1 MLIFAESTL
10 NKYLLFGGILFTG
23 ILLVL
28 LVISFVISKR
38 NDSIFTGKIQ
48 DSSNSIRVF
57 RLDIQ
62 NDRTDYYNASSIRRR
77 RCSSLTNFYNMFP
90 SNERERL
97 IDWIGALLDKD
108 SGVPQTLEI
117 SVIVHRNRKKYF
129 TLLQVTKI
137 DYANQIIHL
146 ESHLLR
152 FMNVSRSRRNN
163 EGFYKFST
171 QTALSNALREK
182 PNRGFTCCV
191 KFYQKNSTEKISRL
205 DFVTLKN
212 AFVPFISK
220 DRMMIEY
227 GDDEIFITDFKA
239 SIRGQVVQAL
249 HAIELETRRRMSV
262 NTSIDYIQYS
272 IAIMENKLLDSD
284 LEKIIEEGEKLV
296 LTAREEGLSYLFYEE
311 YGENVQR
318 VSSQNYRTEVERI
331 IYDKRFQF
339 LYRPIYDVGRK
350 RTIGYQSIIKP
361 LDSFFGS
368 IEELKSYAYKTND
381 DRELFSTLARN
392 AISRFIQQKS
402 EKNHILFFDV
412 SYNEITFVARTLSHI
427 QGIKETK
434 VVICISEKDFLDLPS
449 MSTDSIIAMVTNLR
463 SNGYAAALHIDDNS
477 DLTLLPKIYETFD
490 YFIIESD
497 ATLSN
502 RSMNRLPIFQN
513 LIENLLKFNKT
524 LVASNMTSW
533 DSVELLVRL
542 GVEIVSSEVIGAS
555 DENVLPISKK
565 TKMKLDKIDE

>member
-1 MLIFAESTL
+1 MFVLISETL
-10 NKYLLFGGILFTG
+10 NKYLLYGGVLF
-23 ILLVL
+23 VL
-28 LVISFVISKR
+28 LLAAAIVLTFFLSKR
-38 NDSIFTGKIQ
+38 SDIIFAGKIQ

-77 RCSSLTNFYNMFP
+77 RSSSLTNFYNMFP

-108 SGVPQTLEI
+108 SGAPQTLEI
-117 SVIVHRNRKKYF
+117 SVIVRRNRKKYF

-137 DYANQIIHL
+137 DYEHQIIHL

-152 FMNVSRSRRNN
+152 FMNVSRSKRNN

-171 QTALSNALREK
+171 QTGLSAALKAK

-191 KFYQKNSTEKISRL
+191 KFFRKNSMEKITRL
-205 DFVTLKN
+205 DFVTIKN
-212 AFVPFISK
+212 ALVPFISK
-220 DRMMIEY
+220 DRLMIEY
-227 GDDEIFITDFKA
+227 GEDEIFICDFKA

-249 HAIELETRRRMSV
+249 HMVETEARRRMSV
-262 NTSIDYIQYS
+262 HASVDYLQYS
-272 IAIMENKLLDSD
+272 IGVVENRLVGSD
-284 LEKIIEEGEKLV
+284 LEKIIEEGEKLAA
-296 LTAREEGLSYLFYEE
+296 TALEEGVSYLFYEE
-311 YGENVQR
+311 DGEGAQR

-331 IYDKRFQF
+331 IYDKRFQY
-339 LYRPIYDVGRK
+339 LYRPVYDVGRQ
-350 RTIGYQSIIKP
+350 RVIGYQSIIKP

-368 IEELKSYAYKTND
+368 IEELKNYAYKTND

-402 EKNHILFFDV
+402 EKNHTLFFDV
-412 SYNEITFVARTLSHI
+412 TYNEMAFVARTLSHI

-434 VVICISEKDFLDLPS
+434 VVICINEQDFLDLPS

-463 SNGYAAALHIDDNS
+463 SNGYPAALRIKDKS

-497 ATLSN
+497 TQINS
-502 RSMNRLPIFQN
+502 RSFNLLPILQN

-524 LVASNMTSW
+524 LVAEDMLSW
-533 DSVELLVRL
+533 DAVELLVRL
-542 GVEIVSSEVIGAS
+542 GVEIVSSDVIGPS
-555 DENVLPISKK
+555 DENVLPIAKK
-565 TKMKLDKIDE
+565 TTMKLDKIIE

>member
-10 NKYLLFGGILFTG
+10 NKYLLFGGILFIG

-108 SGVPQTLEI
+108 SGAPQTLEI

-191 KFYQKNSTEKISRL
+191 KFYQKNTTEKISRL

-262 NTSIDYIQYS
+262 HTSVDYIQYS

-331 IYDKRFQF
+331 IYDKRFQY

-402 EKNHILFFDV
+402 EKNHTLFFDV
-412 SYNEITFVARTLSHI
+412 SYNEIAFVARTLSHI

-463 SNGYAAALHIDDNS
+463 SNGYAAALRIDDYS

-565 TKMKLDKIDE
+565 AKMKLDKINE

>member
-10 NKYLLFGGILFTG
+10 NKYLLFGGILFIG

-108 SGVPQTLEI
+108 SGAPQTLEI

-262 NTSIDYIQYS
+262 HTSVDYIQYS

-331 IYDKRFQF
+331 IYDKRFQY

-402 EKNHILFFDV
+402 EKNHTLFFDV
-412 SYNEITFVARTLSHI
+412 SYNEIAFVARTLSHI

-434 VVICISEKDFLDLPS
+434 VVICIAEKDFLDLPS

-463 SNGYAAALHIDDNS
+463 SNGYAAALRIDDYS

-565 TKMKLDKIDE
+565 AKMKLDKINE

>member
-1 MLIFAESTL
+1 MFVSADATL
-10 NKYLLFGGILFTG
+10 NKYLLFGGVLF
-23 ILLVL
+23 IVVL
-28 LVISFVISKR
+28 LLAVVITFIVSKR
-38 NDSIFTGKIQ
+38 RDVLFAGKIL

-62 NDRTDYYNASSIRRR
+62 NDRTDYYNAASIRRR
-77 RCSSLTNFYNMFP
+77 RSSTLTNFYNMFP

-108 SGVPQTLEI
+108 SGAPHTLEI

-137 DYANQIIHL
+137 DYTNQIIHL

-171 QTALSNALREK
+171 QTALSAALKAK

-191 KFYQKNSTEKISRL
+191 KFFHKNSTDKITRL
-205 DFVTLKN
+205 DFVTIKN

-227 GDDEIFITDFKA
+227 GDDEIFVTDFKA

-249 HAIELETRRRMSV
+249 HSIELEARRRMSV
-262 NTSIDYIQYS
+262 HASIDYIQY
-272 IAIMENKLLDSD
+272 AIGVVENKLVDSD

-296 LTAREEGLSYLFYEE
+296 LTAQEEGLTYIFLEE
-311 YGENVQR
+311 NGDSDHQI
-318 VSSQNYRTEVERI
+318 SSRNYRTEVERI
-331 IYDKRFQF
+331 IYDKRFQY
-339 LYRPIYDVGRK
+339 LYRPIYDVGRQ
-350 RTIGYQSIIKP
+350 RTIGYQSIIRP

-368 IEELKSYAYKTND
+368 IEELKSYAYKTSD

-402 EKNHILFFDV
+402 EKSQSLFFNV
-412 SYNEITFVARTLSHI
+412 SYNEIPFVARTLSHI

-434 VVICISEKDFLDLPS
+434 VVICIAEQDFMDLPS

-463 SNGYAAALHIDDNS
+463 SNGYTTALRIEDNS

-490 YFIIESD
+490 YFIIDSD
-497 ATLSN
+497 TQLNN

-524 LVASNMTSW
+524 LVATNMTSW

-542 GVEIVSSEVIGAS
+542 GVEIVSSEVIGLS
-555 DENVLPISKK
+555 DENVLPVAKK
-565 TKMKLDKIDE
+565 TMMKLNKIIE